1 MARLLDAINKA
12 EIELNN
18 NQAMLEQDRFL
29 PVPAARPNAHLAPTR
44 INSLRSQVL
53 RHHRERGLK
62 SIMLT
67 GAYPD
72 DGTTTTAVS
81 LATTLS
87 MDCGL
92 KILLADADIQRP
104 RLHDVFKTS
113 PSDGLTDPR
122 ETISPVRSAAK
133 RWDRENCIS
142 CPPANPV
149 MQATGISTPADFVDF
164 LGASRKNFDFVILDT
179 APVLSHPDS
188 LAICSKVDGVI
199 IVIAHG
205 KVRRQAAQRLKAVLE
220 NAGANLLGVVVNRRR
235 HYIPDWIYSKL

>member
-12 EIELNN
+12 EIELHN
-18 NQAMLEQDRFL
+18 NQSKLEPDRFL
-29 PVPAARPNAHLAPTR
+29 PVPAARPNVHLAPTR

-53 RHHRERGLK
+53 RHYRERGVK

-92 KILLADADIQRP
+92 KILLTDADIQRP

-113 PSDGLTDPR
+113 PSDGLTDP
-122 ETISPVRSAAK
+122 
-133 RWDRENCIS
+133 ENDFVGSIGGKKVG
-142 CPPANPV
+142 PGELYFLPAGKSGY
-149 MQATGISTPADFVDF
+149 AGDGYFDSRRFVDF
-164 LGASRKNFDFVILDT
+164 LELSRKSFDLVILDT
-179 APVLSHPDS
+179 APVLSRPDS

-205 KVRRQAAQRLKAVLE
+205 KVRRQAAQRLKAVIE

-235 HYIPDWIYSKL
+235 YYIPDWIYRSL